1 MSQSIQSVLNAF
13 AVLEAVADRQPVGL
27 SETARVT
34 GLPKTTV
41 LRCLATL
48 HETGWLLP
56 SIDGRSE
63 WSLTN
68 RSLLIG
74 MRSTPAGGLAAV
86 AQEELSAIREEVGET
101 VHLLVRDEDSQVVVS
116 RADGVNAIRT
126 YLGLGTRVP
135 FHSTGSG
142 RAMLAA
148 MPADE
153 RDRLLA
159 GEASLPGF
167 DREAVEKHVTAAI
180 TRGYAVNHG
189 EWRSEVGGVGVA
201 IFGGAGDLRGAVSVS
216 LPAARLAKIGAE
228 SVADVLLASQRRL
241 SHILR

>member
-1 MSQSIQSVLNAF
+1 MPQPIQSVLNAF
-13 AVLEAVADRQPVGL
+13 AVLEAVAERQPVGL

-56 SIDGRSE
+56 SADGRSE

-68 RSLLIG
+68 RSLLVG

-101 VHLLVRDEDSQVVVS
+101 VHLLVRDEDSQVVIS

-126 YLGLGTRVP
+126 YLALGTRVP

-148 MPADE
+148 MPEEE
-153 RDRLLA
+153 RARLLDD
-159 GEASLPGF
+159 ESSLPGF
-167 DREAVEKHVTAAI
+167 DRDEVERQVTAAI
-180 TRGYAVNHG
+180 ARGYAVNTG
-189 EWRSEVGGVGVA
+189 EWRGEVGGVGVA
-201 IFGGAGDLRGAVSVS
+201 VFGGTGELRAAVSVS
-216 LPAARLAKIGAE
+216 LPAARLAAIGAE